1 MRIQS
6 KCKSCAYLVTL
17 RISEGSPIRSEDEEG
32 YEKKVCRRAPVTQ
45 HDIECVLDCSEYLAK
60 EEK

>member
-1 MRIQS
+1 MRVQS

-17 RISEGSPIRSEDEEG
+17 KVAEGTPIRSEDEEG
-32 YEKKVCRRAPVTQ
+32 YDKEVCRRVPITQ
-45 HDIECVLDCSEYLAK
+45 HDIRCILECSEYLAK